1 MNNLVI
7 IGGGRWARQIMLS
20 LNQNLKLKKIF
31 CITNKKNFFLK
42 KWLNKKKLSEIILIS
57 NNLPKSKSENSI
69 AIICNSSSN
78 HYRSSLEALR
88 KGYNIFIEKPISLNF
103 KQAEKIASVS
113 KRKNKK
119 IFCSNVFSYS
129 ESLKKITKIFKV
141 KKITSIK
148 LKWHDK
154 IKERRYGE
162 FKKIDTNVPIYLDV
176 LFHIFFLLNLILKK
190 KTLKISKIK
199 KKVFSKNKAIIQL
212 KLNNI
217 LIDLDFN
224 RLGYKR
230 SRLINVN
237 YEKNEY
243 LINFSNQKIFF
254 TKKLNKKKFKK
265 KYTDVSKPLL
275 LMLTRVI
282 SITKNNRKVDNNMSI
297 NLTLKI
303 FRIIENIINF

>member
-103 KQAEKIASVS
+103 KQAKKIATVS
-113 KRKNKK
+113 KKKNKK

-141 KKITSIK
+141 EKITSIK

-190 KTLKISKIK
+190 KNT
-199 KKVFSKNKAIIQL
+199 
-212 KLNNI
+212 
-217 LIDLDFN
+217 
-224 RLGYKR
+224 Y
-230 SRLINVN
+230 
-237 YEKNEY
+237 
-243 LINFSNQKIFF
+243 NF
-254 TKKLNKKKFKK
+254 
-265 KYTDVSKPLL
+265 
-275 LMLTRVI
+275 
-282 SITKNNRKVDNNMSI
+282 
-297 NLTLKI
+297 
-303 FRIIENIINF
+303 EN

>member
-1 MNNLVI
+1 
-7 IGGGRWARQIMLS
+7 
-20 LNQNLKLKKIF
+20 
-31 CITNKKNFFLK
+31 
-42 KWLNKKKLSEIILIS
+42 
-57 NNLPKSKSENSI
+57 
-69 AIICNSSSN
+69 
-78 HYRSSLEALR
+78 
-88 KGYNIFIEKPISLNF
+88 
-103 KQAEKIASVS
+103 
-113 KRKNKK
+113 
-119 IFCSNVFSYS
+119 
-129 ESLKKITKIFKV
+129 
-141 KKITSIK
+141 
-148 LKWHDK
+148 
-154 IKERRYGE
+154 
-162 FKKIDTNVPIYLDV
+162 V